1 MRKTASKRVT
11 VPHQAG
17 HDAAESLIKELQS
30 LFERVQAAS
39 CAINTAIALE
49 RAAGSADSDT
59 DVILLDDLTPRYLR
73 ANSARGSLR
82 RPSWLC
88 VAVP

>member
-1 MRKTASKRVT
+1 MRKTASRRVT

-30 LFERVQAAS
+30 LLERVHARS

-49 RAAGSADSDT
+49 RAASSADADA
-59 DVILLDDLTPRYLR
+59 DVVVLDDLTPRYLR
-73 ANSARGSLR
+73 ANNTL
-82 RPSWLC
+82 
-88 VAVP
+88 